1 MSNIFPSLT
10 LESQLSISSS
20 VSKSS
25 ITPWDST
32 FSLVASL
39 STFSVD
45 LTMFFSTS
53 WFALIFFRKLTQ
65 LDLQICF
72 IFMTNG
78 VKRADVSS
86 FLTMFIILSK
96 NKTSFLTSASSSVL
110 MHPNKRFFYSVCTTL
125 SNKFCVTSLTIP
137 SSQTYSTIISVSSS
151 LVLNASFFKIVN
163 CLFRF
168 RRLTPYS
175 FIQTLIHGYKNFRR
189 FSSGN

>member
-53 WFALIFFRKLTQ
+53 WFALIC
-65 LDLQICF
+65 LQQK
-72 IFMTNG
+72 IF
-78 VKRADVSS
+78 S
-86 FLTMFIILSK
+86 
-96 NKTSFLTSASSSVL
+96 
-110 MHPNKRFFYSVCTTL
+110 SVCTTL

-151 LVLNASFFKIVN
+151 LVQNASFFKIVN